1 MAVQQ
6 LDKNMSGL
14 RSWLSHIETELSR
27 PIVYDTCD
35 DQEIQRKLNQQ
46 QARNRT
52 HCPGLHKQNILW
64 MLLQVLEKPYSI
76 LCLSVKQL
84 NILQKYVV
92 TSGSFLAHILC
103 AFSQTD
109 VHFCVY
115 VFFCQ
120 VVDHMTRK
128 MRDTETHEEIKA

>member
-1 MAVQQ
+1 
-6 LDKNMSGL
+6 
-14 RSWLSHIETELSR
+14 
-27 PIVYDTCD
+27 
-35 DQEIQRKLNQQ
+35 
-46 QARNRT
+46 
-52 HCPGLHKQNILW
+52 